1 MLHNC
6 KLKLKLNSYEYGID
20 AFAGIQVQALPFV
33 RAAFLNHLQPVL
45 QKGSA
50 VAKLIVSI

>member
-1 MLHNC
+1 LHNC

-20 AFAGIQVQALPFV
+20 AFAGIQVQALPLV
-33 RAAFLNHLQPVL
+33 CAAFLNHLQPVL
-45 QKGSA
+45 QKGGA